1 MTLRPITWL
10 RLAVLAAV
18 AALIISAW
26 VLLPYRP
33 PSDLRSLAEWT
44 APHRHAWYG
53 LPLVAIAYV
62 LLGFLFV
69 PVLLLITATGI
80 AFGPILGPVYAMA
93 GCLTSASA
101 GFGVGRLVGRRRIRQ
116 FGGERLQ
123 RLSQTIER
131 NGTLAVFLIRKVP
144 APFVLSNIVVGA
156 SRVPFRD
163 FLVGTL
169 LGMTALVIG
178 LAGLGYQ
185 LTMALRNPSWSN
197 AALAAAFL
205 GLPLTLAW
213 YINREFRRRR
223 RVSS

>member
-1 MTLRPITWL
+1 MTLGPLGWL
-10 RLAVLAAV
+10 RLAVAATVVALVAV
-18 AALIISAW
+18 AW
-26 VLLPYRP
+26 VSLPYRP
-33 PSDLRSLAEWT
+33 LGDMGELAEWT

-53 LPLVAIAYV
+53 LPVVVTAYV

-101 GFGVGRLVGRRRIRQ
+101 GFGIGRWVGRQRIKA
-116 FGGERLQ
+116 FGGEYML
-123 RLSQTIER
+123 RLSRTIER
-131 NGTLAVFLIRKVP
+131 NGTLAVFLIRKIP

-156 SRVPFRD
+156 SRVSFRD

-178 LAGLGYQ
+178 LAGLGHQ
-185 LTMALRNPSWSN
+185 LTLAFRNPSWSN
-197 AALAAAFL
+197 LGMAAAFI
-205 GLPLTLAW
+205 GLPLSLAW
-213 YINREFRRRR
+213 YINRRLRQG

>member
-1 MTLRPITWL
+1 MTMRPLVWL

-18 AALIISAW
+18 VALAITAW
-26 VLLPYRP
+26 VSLPYRP
-33 PSDLRSLAEWT
+33 LSDLRSLAEWMT
-44 APHRHAWYG
+44 PHRHAWYG
-53 LPLVAIAYV
+53 LPVVVTAYV

-101 GFGVGRLVGRRRIRQ
+101 GFGIGRWVGRQRIRH
-116 FGGERLQ
+116 FGGERML
-123 RLSQTIER
+123 RLSRTIER

-156 SRVPFRD
+156 SRVSFRD
-163 FLVGTL
+163 FLIGTL

-185 LTMALRNPSWSN
+185 LTLAFRNPSWSN
-197 AALAAAFL
+197 IAMAAGFV

-213 YINREFRRRR
+213 YINRQLRRR
-223 RVSS
+223 RVPS

>member
-1 MTLRPITWL
+1 VAATVVAL
-10 RLAVLAAV
+10 LAV
-18 AALIISAW
+18 AW
-26 VLLPYRP
+26 VSLPFRP
-33 PSDLRSLAEWT
+33 LSDLGALAEWT

-53 LPLVAIAYV
+53 LPVVVTAFV

-101 GFGVGRLVGRRRIRQ
+101 GFGVGRWVGRKRIKA
-116 FGGERLQ
+116 FGGEHML
-123 RLSQTIER
+123 RLSRTIER
-131 NGTLAVFLIRKVP
+131 NGTLAVFLIRKIP

-156 SRVPFRD
+156 SRVSFRD

-185 LTMALRNPSWSN
+185 LTLALRSPSWAN
-197 AALAAAFL
+197 IGMAAAFI
-205 GLPLTLAW
+205 GLPLSLAW
-213 YINREFRRRR
+213 YINRRLRRR

>member
-1 MTLRPITWL
+1 MTLRPLAWL

-18 AALIISAW
+18 VALIITAW
-26 VLLPYRP
+26 VALPYRP
-33 PSDLRSLAEWT
+33 LSDLRSLAEWI

-53 LPLVAIAYV
+53 LPVVVTAYV

-101 GFGVGRLVGRRRIRQ
+101 GFGIGRWVGRRRIKA
-116 FGGERLQ
+116 FGGEYML
-123 RLSQTIER
+123 RLSRTIER
-131 NGTLAVFLIRKVP
+131 NGTLAVFLIRKIP

-156 SRVPFRD
+156 SRVSFRD

-185 LTMALRNPSWSN
+185 LTLALRSPSWSN
-197 AALAAAFL
+197 IGMAAAFI
-205 GLPLTLAW
+205 GLPLSLAW
-213 YINREFRRRR
+213 YINRELRRR